1 MNQLANGKRSRFR
14 QVNRS
19 MFTPDFRTEPYWWD
33 RTPRPDLAVDD
44 LPTSADVAI
53 VGSGYTG
60 LNAAVVTARGGRST
74 LVLDS
79 EDAGFGCSTRNGGQ
93 ISTSI
98 KPSFDVLA
106 RRYGPQAAFDILKEG
121 QRALHWIGEFIESEG
136 LDCDFMV
143 PGRFHAAHSSGAF
156 AMLIRQVTNQPRGLE
171 VPYRIVERADQRTEI
186 GTDRYHGGIVFEN
199 HASLDPARYHQ
210 ALLDLALAKGAQVA
224 ARSRVTAIERSGQG
238 FVLRSGRGEVRAQDV
253 VIATNGYTS
262 GLTPWLRRRVIPIG
276 SYMIATEHIE
286 QGLMDRLMPTNRIV
300 SDSRKVVY
308 YYRPSPD
315 RRRIVFGG
323 RVSSTETNTRI
334 SAVRLKRD
342 LDRLFPELREVGV
355 SHSWMGFVAYTFDA
369 LANCGKHNGMHY
381 AMGYCGSGVSM
392 ASYLGMRIGQQVL
405 GAGEGRTAF
414 DDVPMTTR
422 PLYFGRPWFLPVS
435 VAWYRFLDGLK
446 L

>member
-1 MNQLANGKRSRFR
+1 
-14 QVNRS
+14 
-19 MFTPDFRTEPYWWD
+19 MFAPDFRSEPYWWD
-33 RTPRPDLAVDD
+33 RTPRPDIAVGD
-44 LPTSADVAI
+44 LPASVDVAI
-53 VGSGYTG
+53 LGSGYTG
-60 LNAAVVTARGGRST
+60 LNSAVATARGGRST

-79 EDAGFGCSTRNGGQ
+79 GDAGFGCSTRNGGQ

-98 KPSFDVLA
+98 KPSLDVLA

-121 QRALHWIGEFIESEG
+121 QTALHWIGEFIGTEG

-143 PGRFHAAHSSGAF
+143 PGRLHAAHSRGAF
-156 AMLIRQVTNQPRGLE
+156 ARMVRQVADQPRGLE
-171 VPYRIVERADQRTEI
+171 VPYRIVERTDQRTEI

-210 ALLDLALAKGAQVA
+210 ALLDLALAAGAQVA
-224 ARSRVTAIERSGQG
+224 VRTRVTAVERSGRG
-238 FVLRSGRGEVRAQDV
+238 FVLRTGRGEVRARDV

-276 SYMIATEHIE
+276 SYVIATEPVE
-286 QGLMDRLMPTNRIV
+286 QGLMDRLLPTNRVI
-300 SDSRKVVY
+300 SDSRRVVY

-323 RVSSTETNTRI
+323 RVSSTETNTRR
-334 SAVRLKRD
+334 SAVRLKRE
-342 LDRLFPELREVGV
+342 LDRLFPELRDVGV

-381 AMGYCGSGVSM
+381 AMGYCGSGVSV
-392 ASYLGMRIGQQVL
+392 ASYLGMRVGQQVL
-405 GAGEGRTAF
+405 GEGDGRTAF
-414 DDVPMTTR
+414 DGVPMTTR
-422 PLYFGRPWFLPVS
+422 PLYFGRPWFLPAS
-435 VAWYRFLDGLK
+435 IAWYRFMDGLK

>member
-1 MNQLANGKRSRFR
+1 M
-14 QVNRS
+14 
-19 MFTPDFRTEPYWWD
+19 MFAPDFKSEPYWWD
-33 RTPRPDLAVDD
+33 RTPRPDLAAGD
-44 LPTSADVAI
+44 LPSSADVAI

-79 EDAGFGCSTRNGGQ
+79 GDAGFGCSTRNGGQ

-98 KPSFDVLA
+98 KPSLDALA

-121 QRALHWIGEFIESEG
+121 QRALHWIGEFIETEG

-143 PGRFHAAHSSGAF
+143 PGRFHAAHSPGAF
-156 AMLIRQVTNQPRGLE
+156 TRMVRQVTSQPRGLE
-171 VPYRIVERADQRTEI
+171 VPFGIVERADQQAEI
-186 GTDRYHGGIVFEN
+186 GTDRYHGGVVFRN
-199 HASLDPARYHQ
+199 HASLDPARYHR
-210 ALLDLALAKGAQVA
+210 ALLDLAHSAGAQVA
-224 ARSRVTAIERSGQG
+224 VRSGVTAIERIGRG
-238 FVLRSGRGEVRAQDV
+238 FVLHTDRGEVCARDV

-276 SYMIATEHIE
+276 SYVIATEPIE
-286 QGLMDRLMPTNRIV
+286 QGLMDRLMPTDRIV
-300 SDSRKVVY
+300 SDSRRVVY

-323 RVSSTETNTRI
+323 RVSSTETNTRA

-342 LDRLFPELREVGV
+342 LVRLFPELRDVGI

-369 LANCGKHNGMHY
+369 LANCGRHNGMHY

-405 GAGEGRTAF
+405 GESDGRTAF
-414 DDVPMTTR
+414 DDIPMTTR
-422 PLYFGRPWFLPVS
+422 PLYFGRPWFLPAS

>member
-1 MNQLANGKRSRFR
+1 
-14 QVNRS
+14 
-19 MFTPDFRTEPYWWD
+19 MFAPEFKSEPYWWD
-33 RTPRPDLAVDD
+33 RTPRPDLAVVD
-44 LPTSADVAI
+44 LPSSVDVAI

-60 LNAAVVTARGGRST
+60 LHSAVVTARGGRST

-79 EDAGFGCSTRNGGQ
+79 GDAGFGCSTRNGGQ

-98 KPSFDVLA
+98 KPSLGELA
-106 RRYGPQAAFDILKEG
+106 RRYGAQAAFDILKEG
-121 QRALHWIGEFIESEG
+121 QTALRWIGEFIRTEG

-143 PGRFHAAHSSGAF
+143 PGRFHAAHSPGAF
-156 AMLIRQVTNQPRGLE
+156 ARLVRQVTGHPPGLE

-210 ALLDLALAKGAQVA
+210 ALLDLALAAGAQVA
-224 ARSRVTAIERSGQG
+224 TFARVTAIESSGQG
-238 FVLRSGRGEVRAQDV
+238 FVLRTGRGEVRARDV

-262 GLTPWLRRRVIPIG
+262 GLTPWLQRRVIPIG
-276 SYMIATEHIE
+276 SYVIATEPVE
-286 QGLMDRLMPTNRIV
+286 QGLMDRLMPTNRII

-323 RVSSTETNTRI
+323 RVSSTETNTRA

-342 LDRLFPELREVGV
+342 LEGLFPELHDVGV

-381 AMGYCGSGVSM
+381 AMGYCGSGVSV

-405 GAGEGRTAF
+405 GAGDGRTAF
-414 DDVPMTTR
+414 DDIPMTTR
-422 PLYFGRPWFLPVS
+422 PLYFGRPWFLPAS

>member
-1 MNQLANGKRSRFR
+1 
-14 QVNRS
+14 
-19 MFTPDFRTEPYWWD
+19 MFTADFKSEPYWWD
-33 RTPRPDLAVDD
+33 RTPRPDHAVDD
-44 LPTSADVAI
+44 LPTSVDVAV

-60 LNAAVVTARGGRST
+60 LNSAVVTARGGRST

-79 EDAGFGCSTRNGGQ
+79 GDAGFGCSTRNGGQ

-98 KPSFDVLA
+98 KPSLGVLA
-106 RRYGPQAAFDILKEG
+106 GRYGPQAAFNILKEG
-121 QRALHWIGEFIESEG
+121 QTALRWIGEFIETEG

-143 PGRFHAAHSSGAF
+143 PGRFHAAHSPGAF
-156 AMLIRQVTNQPRGLE
+156 ARLARQVASQPRGLE
-171 VPYRIVERADQRTEI
+171 VPYRIVDRAEQRTEI

-210 ALLDLALAKGAQVA
+210 ALLELVLAAGAQVA
-224 ARSRVTAIERSGQG
+224 TRTRVTSIERSGQG
-238 FVLRSGRGEVRAQDV
+238 FVLGTDRGEVRARDA

-276 SYMIATEHIE
+276 SYVIATEPVE
-286 QGLMDRLMPTNRIV
+286 QGLMDRLMPTNRII

-323 RVSSTETNTRI
+323 RVSSTETNTRA

-342 LDRLFPELREVGV
+342 LEGLFPELRDVGV
-355 SHSWMGFVAYTFDA
+355 SHSWMGFVAYTFDS

-381 AMGYCGSGVSM
+381 AMGYCGSGVSV
-392 ASYLGMRIGQQVL
+392 ASYLGMRVGQQVL
-405 GAGEGRTAF
+405 GADDGRTAF
-414 DDVPMTTR
+414 DDIPMTAR
-422 PLYFGRPWFLPVS
+422 PFYFGRPWFLPAS
-435 VAWYRFLDGLK
+435 VAWYRFMDGLK